1 MKKLTYI
8 TALILL
14 CSCKGPIYENSS
26 YSLYADKVIQGE
38 YISVAESPDRIVSN
52 LNGEKYI
59 WDRKNDISDFPVLV
73 TPYPVEKSVYNM
85 SVDECINAVEPDGTL
100 RTGLEWGGVW
110 TRDVSYSTIL
120 SMAYM
125 QPQAAMTSLLCKVN
139 SKGEIVQDTGTG
151 GAWPCSTDRMIWI
164 GAAWEIYKVTGSR
177 DWLEKIYPV
186 AKKSLEVDMR
196 TIYDEQTGL
205 AKGESSF
212 IDWRKNSYPLWMEP
226 SDIYDSKCLG
236 TNMVHYIALTS
247 AAQMGRIL
255 GDETSADIFDAKAS
269 SVKNAVNE
277 HLWMDDKGYYAQF
290 IAGRNDDI
298 LYTKSETLGES
309 LAILYGV
316 AEGERASRLSQS
328 MPVVEFGAPVFWPW
342 IPDQPPYHNRAVWP
356 FVQSFWIQASAKT
369 GNEEGVLHGIASV
382 WRACMMYATN
392 KENYVADDGNWKGTQ
407 VNSSNMLWSLSG
419 SLSITFRTLIGMQY
433 NSPDALT
440 FAPVV
445 PQSLKADR
453 RIKNFKYRDASLD
466 ITVKGFGDVIKSFAI
481 DGEVKDQPEF
491 GADLSGHHTIEIV
504 LADTFRNHL
513 STNMVENVR
522 TPLIPFVRFRS
533 GESGLRWYM
542 VEGAQRYDVYA
553 GGKKVLETTD
563 SKCRIKDTWSGDL
576 QVVAVAADGTP
587 SFPSEPLNRNEKI
600 SKQFEPV
607 MLLGQSGKDFTIE
620 MTVPHDGVWNLSWNY
635 ANGRGS
641 LFSDLTC
648 GIRMLYVDGSKYGI
662 DIFPNRKDA
671 GGAPGTY
678 VTDGWDLWGWTS
690 PHKVVLK
697 AGKHKFTLKCE
708 PDADNMSLKV
718 NDFMLKGCRLTLD
731 HANTICNN

>member
-1 MKKLTYI
+1 
-8 TALILL
+8 
-14 CSCKGPIYENSS
+14 
-26 YSLYADKVIQGE
+26 
-38 YISVAESPDRIVSN
+38 
-52 LNGEKYI
+52 
-59 WDRKNDISDFPVLV
+59 
-73 TPYPVEKSVYNM
+73 
-85 SVDECINAVEPDGTL
+85 
-100 RTGLEWGGVW
+100 
-110 TRDVSYSTIL
+110 
-120 SMAYM
+120 
-125 QPQAAMTSLLCKVN
+125 
-139 SKGEIVQDTGTG
+139 
-151 GAWPCSTDRMIWI
+151 
-164 GAAWEIYKVTGSR
+164 
-177 DWLEKIYPV
+177 
-186 AKKSLEVDMR
+186 
-196 TIYDEQTGL
+196 
-205 AKGESSF
+205 
-212 IDWRKNSYPLWMEP
+212 
-226 SDIYDSKCLG
+226 
-236 TNMVHYIALTS
+236 
-247 AAQMGRIL
+247 
-255 GDETSADIFDAKAS
+255 
-269 SVKNAVNE
+269 
-277 HLWMDDKGYYAQF
+277 
-290 IAGRNDDI
+290 
-298 LYTKSETLGES
+298 
-309 LAILYGV
+309 
-316 AEGERASRLSQS
+316 
-328 MPVVEFGAPVFWPW
+328 
-342 IPDQPPYHNRAVWP
+342 
-356 FVQSFWIQASAKT
+356 
-369 GNEEGVLHGIASV
+369 
-382 WRACMMYATN
+382 
-392 KENYVADDGNWKGTQ
+392 
-407 VNSSNMLWSLSG
+407 
-419 SLSITFRTLIGMQY
+419 MQY

-453 RIKNFKYRDASLD
+453 EIKNFRYRDASLD
-466 ITVKGFGDVIKSFAI
+466 ITVKGYGDVIKSFAI

-491 GADLSGHHTIEIV
+491 GADLSGQHTIEIV

-513 STNMVENVR
+513 STNMVGNVR

-708 PDADNMSLKV
+708 PDTDNMSLKV

>member
-26 YSLYADKVIQGE
+26 YSLYADKVIQGA

-298 LYTKSETLGES
+298 LYTKSETLGQS

-316 AEGERASRLSQS
+316 AEGDRASRLSQS

-453 RIKNFKYRDASLD
+453 KIKNFKYRDASLD
-466 ITVKGFGDVIKSFAI
+466 ITVKGYGDVIKSFAI

-491 GADLSGHHTIEIV
+491 SADLSGHHTIEIV
-504 LADTFRNHL
+504 LADTFRNRL
-513 STNMVENVR
+513 STNMVGDVR

-708 PDADNMSLKV
+708 RDADNMSFKV